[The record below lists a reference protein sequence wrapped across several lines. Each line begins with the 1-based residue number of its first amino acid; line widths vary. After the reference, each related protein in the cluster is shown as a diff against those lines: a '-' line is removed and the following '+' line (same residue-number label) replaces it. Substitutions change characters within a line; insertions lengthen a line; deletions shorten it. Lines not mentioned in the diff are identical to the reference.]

1 MSLRRL
7 LKNKHATC
15 GILLECESN
24 IFVGEHMSAA
34 QTRTKILIIPTL
46 LRSIA
51 VAAFFFY
58 AAATAAEAPQ
68 TAVASLSRE
77 KALELGERMY
87 RTGLLPSGEPL
98 TAFVQGDIPVE
109 GTTFTCVSCHV
120 RSGIG
125 SYEGGV
131 VTLPTNGEILYR
143 PFKDMRRFVTPGV
156 GMIPYFKL
164 PKIQA
169 PPRPAYTDT
178 TLAAVLRTGID
189 PAGRQLDYVM
199 PRYQLSDPDMNILI
213 FYLKALSAQTSPGVT
228 NTTIRFATVITDEVG
243 PKERQE
249 MLSVLNAIVI
259 ARNNAGKSKMDSQL
273 PRWAGF
279 SEDLSR
285 SRRKISL
292 AVWDLKGPPGTWRS
306 QLEQYYRK
314 EPVFALLAGI
324 TTGEWKPV
332 HEFSEANKIPCLF
345 PITDFPVISS
355 TDWYTQYISKG
366 YYQEGEAVAR
376 FLGNREEL
384 SPEKAIVQL
393 YQDTREGRALA
404 DGFRETWKTFD
415 RRQPVDCVLKKGNPL
430 TKEYLQKALS
440 KEKSAILLLWAGAE
454 AYAVLEAVAADANK
468 PDMIYLSSSLL
479 KDGFLAVP
487 ETVRAFT
494 YITYPY
500 RLGLVITPGKDL
512 GKGSM
517 GVSKD
522 APVPVATRNVA
533 QKTGSSQS
541 LLPEIFM
548 MMMTNFYRDYML
560 DIIGMCGDMKDSP
573 YERLSFGP
581 GQRYASKGCYIVQLT
596 PGANPAVVKK
606 SDWVIH

>member
-1 MSLRRL
+1 MNPMPTNKQIRL
-7 LKNKHATC
+7 LPA
-15 GILLECESN
+15 LLS
-24 IFVGEHMSAA
+24 
-34 QTRTKILIIPTL
+34 
-46 LRSIA
+46 SIA
-51 VAAFFFY
+51 VAAFFFC
-58 AAATAAEAPQ
+58 AAAAAAEVPQ
-68 TAVASLSRE
+68 TAVAGLSQE
-77 KALELGERMY
+77 KLLQLGENIY
-87 RTGLLPSGEPL
+87 RTGLLPSGESL
-98 TAFVQGDIPVE
+98 TALVQGDIPVE

-143 PFKDMRRFVTPGV
+143 PFKDVRRFVTPGV

-178 TLAAVLRTGID
+178 TLATVLRTGID

-199 PRYQLSDPDMNILI
+199 PRYQLSDRDMDILI
-213 FYLKALSAQTSPGVT
+213 FYLKALSAQPSPGVT
-228 NTTIRFATVITDEVG
+228 DTTIRFATVITDEVS
-243 PKERQE
+243 PKEHRE

-259 ARNNAGKSKMDSQL
+259 ARNNAGRSKMDSQI

-292 AVWDLKGPPGTWRS
+292 AVWELKGPAGTWGS

-332 HEFSEANKIPCLF
+332 HEFCEANKIPCLF

-376 FLGNREEL
+376 FLGNRAEL
-384 SPEKAIVQL
+384 SSDKAIVQL
-393 YQDTREGRALA
+393 YNDTREGHALA
-404 DGFRETWKTFD
+404 GGFRETWKALGH
-415 RRQPVDCVLKKGNPL
+415 RQPVDSLLIKGNPP
-430 TKEYLQKALS
+430 TKENLQKMLAQ
-440 KEKSAILLLWAGAE
+440 EKPSILLLWAGSE
-454 AYAVLEAVAADANK
+454 AYAALETVAADANK
-468 PDMIYLSSSLL
+468 PDMIYLSSSML

-487 ETVRAFT
+487 ESVRAFT

-500 RLGLVITPGKDL
+500 RLGLEVTPGKDL
-512 GKGSM
+512 GKGGM

-533 QKTGSSQS
+533 QKTGSSLS

-560 DIIGMCGDMKDSP
+560 DIIAMCGDMKDSP

-596 PGANPAVVKK
+596 PGADPSVLKK
-606 SDWVIH
+606 SDWVMH